1 MNKNIIKGI
10 LALYA
15 TIFTAGFLYG
25 FIREIRKEVASKPTL
40 SYKPSAEFQ
49 KLINYYD
56 NKAKDLANAQFKH
69 YITSNKVGYMMF
81 DFIFDWITNL
91 IDSIFK
97 GNTE

>member
-25 FIREIRKEVASKPTL
+25 FIREIRKEVASNPTL
-40 SYKPSAEFQ
+40 NYKPSAEFQ

-56 NKAKDLANAQFKH
+56 NKAKDLANA
-69 YITSNKVGYMMF
+69 
-81 DFIFDWITNL
+81 
-91 IDSIFK
+91 
-97 GNTE
+97 

>member
-25 FIREIRKEVASKPTL
+25 FIREIRKEIASKTTL

-49 KLINYYD
+49 NLINYYD
-56 NKAKDLANAQFKH
+56 NKTKNLTNA
-69 YITSNKVGYMMF
+69 
-81 DFIFDWITNL
+81 
-91 IDSIFK
+91 
-97 GNTE
+97 

>member
-15 TIFTAGFLYG
+15 TIFTAGFIYG
-25 FIREIRKEVASKPTL
+25 FIREIRKEIASKPTL

-56 NKAKDLANAQFKH
+56 NKAKDLASA
-69 YITSNKVGYMMF
+69 
-81 DFIFDWITNL
+81 
-91 IDSIFK
+91 
-97 GNTE
+97 

>member
-40 SYKPSAEFQ
+40 SYKPSAEFE
-49 KLINYYD
+49 KLVKYYD
-56 NKAKDLANAQFKH
+56 NKAKNLTNA
-69 YITSNKVGYMMF
+69 
-81 DFIFDWITNL
+81 
-91 IDSIFK
+91 
-97 GNTE
+97 